1 MREFHKTIVKQ
12 LEFLMTQKD
21 LDTELFIFKKG
32 NQFMGFEFAEN
43 KTKPITIAENEVL
56 EKESIIALYLKVKKE
71 LGFKENQSKLK
82 ALRLSNH
89 LTVQETA
96 DLLDKTRQE
105 ISRWENTYNP
115 PNEIISILIEKL
127 KKRLN

>member
-43 KTKPITIAENEVL
+43 KTSHGTL
-56 EKESIIALYLKVKKE
+56 LK
-71 LGFKENQSKLK
+71 
-82 ALRLSNH
+82 
-89 LTVQETA
+89 
-96 DLLDKTRQE
+96 
-105 ISRWENTYNP
+105 
-115 PNEIISILIEKL
+115 
-127 KKRLN
+127 

>member
-1 MREFHKTIVKQ
+1 MREFHKMIVKQ